1 MRTLDIGN
9 SRQRPKDFPYHA
21 ARRTPILQN
30 PFLGPPGGLSKR
42 RMFQAAPIQHHSF
55 ALHENCISLTWDVPS
70 AAKAVLQ
77 LLDLGQREPGPI
89 TVWQGYWY
97 LTYGVI
103 KIKNPSDE
111 STTSAG
117 TAHISWCRGL
127 GSHTITSLLHSMR
140 TSEVVSCA
148 AWPVALLSP

>member
-1 MRTLDIGN
+1 VESRVAEVTGLRTLDIGN

-42 RMFQAAPIQHHSF
+42 RMFQAAPIQRHSF

-103 KIKNPSDE
+103 KIKIPV
-111 STTSAG
+111 TSQQPAQVQ
-117 TAHISWCRGL
+117 HIYLGVEGL
-127 GSHTITSLLHSMR
+127 GRTLSHHFFTL
-140 TSEVVSCA
+140 
-148 AWPVALLSP
+148 